1 MVAWRGTCE
10 KKIVPFSIFRDFF
23 SISSCRS
30 LCCLC
35 LDLLFFETDSNHVW
49 QDLQCC
55 LYMRSV
61 VKNDATQMK
70 NQARKI
76 AKKKSLHSVPL
87 LMVIFPLRYFD
98 SKPIPVMFQSTWN
111 TVRIQD
117 LWSKMSLHR
126 SRADDQERIEKKSK
140 THHPL
145 EAACLCFLHS
155 VSTFRT
161 WFQSRSSRPRTLLEY
176 EIQCQKRCYIN
187 HNSTSESA
195 RVQSHLRKKNVPDFR
210 FSGTVF
216 VFRKVIFF

>member
-1 MVAWRGTCE
+1 MA
-10 KKIVPFSIFRDFF
+10 
-23 SISSCRS
+23 
-30 LCCLC
+30 
-35 LDLLFFETDSNHVW
+35 
-49 QDLQCC
+49 
-55 LYMRSV
+55 
-61 VKNDATQMK
+61 
-70 NQARKI
+70 
-76 AKKKSLHSVPL
+76 
-87 LMVIFPLRYFD
+87 IFPLRYFD

-216 VFRKVIFF
+216 VFRKVIFFKKNQYHFAPVPKWYWLFFSKKLTLQKNERTFFSLWSVVRSPCLLDL